1 MAIKKAEL
9 STAAAELTKS
19 EINPEFLKAI
29 NALKKKKVP
38 ASAIQKR
45 PGKGGKTFS
54 YVSHTWAT
62 ETVQNALGNLWSYDA
77 IKWDVFTDT
86 IKGKD
91 VQNVAALVMFTMH
104 IPFETNGTLQ
114 LMDRS
119 VTEVGSFV
127 NEARMPTSNA
137 IAAAISRGLC
147 RCLMRMF
154 GLGIEFYKSDDIQMT
169 TVDAWNA
176 LWEFAQNQGFRDK
189 DAVTKAFADAEITK
203 DNLVDRFEDA
213 YRVVAELVGSAKKKE
228 IMP

>member
-1 MAIKKAEL
+1 MAKNTEL

-38 ASAIQKR
+38 TSAIQKR

-54 YVSHTWAT
+54 YISHTWAT
-62 ETVQNALGNLWSYDA
+62 ETIQNALGNLWSYDA
-77 IKWDVFTDT
+77 IKWDVFTDN

-91 VQNVAALVMFTMH
+91 VQNVAALVKFTMH
-104 IPFETNGTLQ
+104 IPFESNGTMQ

-169 TVDAWNA
+169 TVDAWSA

-203 DNLVDRFEDA
+203 DSLVDRFEDA
-213 YRVVAELVGSAKKKE
+213 YRIVAELVGSAKKTE
-228 IMP
+228 TMP

>member
-104 IPFETNGTLQ
+104 IPFETNGTMQ